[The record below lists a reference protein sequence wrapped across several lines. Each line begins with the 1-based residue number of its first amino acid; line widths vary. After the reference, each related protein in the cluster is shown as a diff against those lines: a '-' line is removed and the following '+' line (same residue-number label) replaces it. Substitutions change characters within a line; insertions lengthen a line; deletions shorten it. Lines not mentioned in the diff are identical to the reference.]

1 MDIMMTAKE
10 LGAVR
15 FNCAEDDIKVCV
27 TDGDVVEISHKPSGA
42 AVYYSID
49 DFADWEDDE

>member
-10 LGAVR
+10 LGALR

-49 DFADWEDDE
+49 DFAAWEDDE